1 LRFSDAILIYS
12 NKQQIKM
19 KHLPKI
25 NGFYWALIISA
36 NTMGET
42 AGDLI
47 SQTFNLGYGGGTIAL
62 LVLFIIALIISIY
75 SKTQKPLLYWIVITL
90 ASTAG
95 TTISDF
101 ISRSFFHL
109 QLGFTENQ
117 GYTFGTLL
125 LIVAL
130 TLTFS
135 IWKYHSK
142 TNTIANGLNK
152 STEFLYW
159 IAILTSSTLG
169 TAFGDLL
176 AHNTPLGFDGGTLL
190 LLLLLVIVVG
200 LSHFTK
206 MSRALLYWLAIILTH
221 PIGATMGDYLT
232 KPEGMNLG
240 NVNASLLLVV
250 VFIVVITT
258 GQIILKSNAKP
269 M

>member
-1 LRFSDAILIYS
+1 
-12 NKQQIKM
+12 M

-25 NGFYWALIISA
+25 NLLYWALIISA

-47 SQTFNLGYGGGTIAL
+47 SQTFNLGYAWGTLVLIVLFLIAL
-62 LVLFIIALIISIY
+62 TISIY
-75 SKTQKPLLYWIVITL
+75 SKSQNIVLYWTVITL
-90 ASTAG
+90 ASTSG

-117 GYTFGTLL
+117 GYTFATILL
-125 LIVAL
+125 LVTLI
-130 TLTFS
+130 LTFS
-135 IWKYHSK
+135 IWKYHA
-142 TNTIANGLNK
+142 NTIQNGLNK
-152 STEFLYW
+152 RTEFLYW

-190 LLLLLVIVVG
+190 LLGLLSIVVG
-200 LSHFTK
+200 LYYLTK
-206 MSRALLYWLAIILTH
+206 TARAFLYWSAIILTH

-232 KPEGMNLG
+232 KPEGFNLG
-240 NVNASLLLVV
+240 NIKASLVLVV
-250 VFIVVITT
+250 VFIVVVAIGKLTK
-258 GQIILKSNAKP
+258 QKQLN
-269 M
+269 